1 MNTIGL
7 LLFGIWNFTACGYE
21 RLQKRLDN
29 QEFDHYYALRVY
41 MSEEQRKY
49 YLKLK
54 TRDERDAYLKKLGLW
69 DTFYSYEPE
78 EREDIVAGDVKIGWS
93 KKKVEMAW
101 GAPYTRKK
109 AIGRAASRSEIYI
122 YRFEQ
127 QPDGSVLVWEPNS
140 KTVYKAVRLFVR
152 EVIIDD
158 DVVMEIKEKDASW

>member
-1 MNTIGL
+1 MNTLGL
-7 LLFGIWNFTACGYE
+7 LLFGVWNFTACGYE

-41 MSEEQRKY
+41 MTEEQRKY

-69 DTFYSYEPE
+69 DTFYSFEPE
-78 EREDIVAGDVKIGWS
+78 EREDIVAGNVQIGWT

-101 GAPYTRKK
+101 GAPDSRKK
-109 AIGRAASRSEIYI
+109 AIGRAASRSEIYT

-127 QPDGSVLVWEPNS
+127 QEDGSVLVWEPNS
-140 KTVYKAVRLFVR
+140 KTVYKAIRLFVK

-158 DVVMEIKEKDASW
+158 DIVMEIKEKDSSW

>member
-1 MNTIGL
+1 MNTLGL
-7 LLFGIWNFTACGYE
+7 LLFGVWNFTACGYE

-78 EREDIVAGDVKIGWS
+78 EREEIVAGDVKSVGL
-93 KKKVEMAW
+93 
-101 GAPYTRKK
+101 RKRWRWLGERRIRERK
-109 AIGRAASRSEIYI
+109 RLV
-122 YRFEQ
+122 EQ
-127 QPDGSVLVWEPNS
+127 QVVRKSTFIDLNS
-140 KTVYKAVRLFVR
+140 NRMVRSWCGNQTVKQCTRLFACLSER
-152 EVIIDD
+152 LSS
-158 DVVMEIKEKDASW
+158 MTMW

>member
-1 MNTIGL
+1 MNTLGL
-7 LLFGIWNFTACGYE
+7 LLFGVWNFTNCGYE

-69 DTFYSYEPE
+69 DTFYSNDPE
-78 EREDIVAGDVKIGWS
+78 EREDIVAGDVKDRV
-93 KKKVEMAW
+93 VEEKGGDGL

-158 DVVMEIKEKDASW
+158 DVVMEIAEKDASW

>member
-1 MNTIGL
+1 
-7 LLFGIWNFTACGYE
+7 
-21 RLQKRLDN
+21 
-29 QEFDHYYALRVY
+29 

-69 DTFYSYEPE
+69 DTFYSYDPE

-122 YRFEQ
+122 YRFESSNRMARFWCGNQ
-127 QPDGSVLVWEPNS
+127 
-140 KTVYKAVRLFVR
+140 TVKQCTRLCAYSSER
-152 EVIIDD
+152 SSS
-158 DVVMEIKEKDASW
+158 MTMW